1 MNLPITVT
9 VDVAKATAKLSG
21 PLVLGNTYQVTFQGL
36 TEAQA
41 ARHPTLVILGRPQ
54 LTNQLDEGGRGVA
67 VPTVAAMSTAAGVL
81 ALNTQEMADVF
92 SMAGLPPQ
100 AVAERACDARKPH
113 AVLPGEV
120 LHGAIRPHAALALHF
135 YVTTQGVE
143 EAGVDTS
150 AESNGATL
158 AQGDCTVHWAP
169 FEFDGNGNPMILRGP
184 AGPVGPMGPAGIVAW
199 PGCLTFQ
206 IDADPASPLYGHLI
220 AWAENRYMLYHNGN
234 DGQEGRP
241 LEKHFV
247 VCEIEDQPMSGMLP
261 GHIYQIYYPE
271 TDDPEVADHRQFCD
285 LGDVGASSLFA
296 QTLKGT
302 MEASQ
307 HNNTS
312 ARTLNETSG
321 KTNSLWGILKSVCNN
336 ILGITTA
343 FAIVA
348 GAGLFAGSPT
358 GARAEEEDSGI
369 WRPMARPK
377 SVTPDAGWSLL
388 QSDSLV
394 SAWTFTNVIGSA
406 NASPNSGNDAPDG
419 HLQIVDEGAFLSE
432 NVPPCNE
439 GQGFSLSLGTRGGAA
454 AGTDAA
460 GRSATDYDPLAGAE
474 KFTICAWVYREW
486 TEEDAHKTRTNT
498 AARIFSDISAVDG
511 TGHGVDFRFGGL
523 GKLVIQVNGQYPPK
537 YSDTELVPPFSQTW
551 THVAVAYD
559 TTGDGGHYWFYVNGY
574 QVQTVRTM
582 NQGAVQANENAVYIG
597 NGSSQNTH
605 HDEGRFIGEIDDVYV
620 FKNWVPDA
628 PGENNL
634 CPELARIMDTH
645 DGNFTTDY
653 EGIGAEPLG
662 DIDPDTPMYSAEQ
675 IENILGGVLPTRWLD
690 HATLPGLEITEVL
703 VLGNEGMSSWEEV
716 RSGLL
721 PATYVPKA
729 WDPNPNRPRY
739 EVGGT
744 VNFTGKL
751 GLGGTYIFSWD
762 DLHILPAEWDASLD
776 EYRINANLG
785 VEGLNIANGNLNA
798 YGDADIEGN
807 LFVAHTAEFREIAIG
822 NRSWNSLPD
831 MSAYASTSSVATVA
845 SNLAAHAGRTDNP
858 HSVTLVQAFEADPD
872 GALDDFGIGVSPGDG
887 IAELKGF
894 GRRISLEEA
903 LVEGDFDF
911 ADRPSYTGV
920 GLATTNELA
929 AAVDAAEERVG
940 AVEGMLEEYW
950 CKWSTESL
958 SPLPATNY
966 IPTNWP
972 ARKVYC
978 VFANDQTVEFRISLP
993 DNWYPDESCELHLVL
1008 WKMLT
1013 NSPSIS
1019 VYAEGG
1025 AVTSL
1030 TGTSITG
1037 REGIFRYR
1045 PGYGWIFTS
1054 HAYTGA
1060 PYNIRDGVRRQIQNA
1075 TWPNDEKFTP
1085 VIQGAVQ
1092 LLSTPSLQS
1101 LRPSLSSSAP
1111 LALDAAPATLED
1123 LAPED
1128 FIDEDFTDPDAAPD
1142 ALDSDESDD
1151 LEDAPEEDTP

>member
-67 VPTVAAMSTAAGVL
+67 VPTVAAMSTVPGVL

-120 LHGAIRPHAALALHF
+120 LHGAVRPHAALALHF

-206 IDADPASPLYGHLI
+206 LDADPASPLYGHLI

-271 TDDPEVADHRQFCD
+271 TDAPEMADHRQFCD

-343 FAIVA
+343 FAIAA
-348 GAGLFAGSPT
+348 GACLFAGSPT
-358 GARAEEEDSGI
+358 GARAEEENGI
-369 WRPMARPK
+369 WRPKGMPK

-388 QSDSLV
+388 QSDSLAA
-394 SAWTFTNVIGSA
+394 AWTFTNVVG
-406 NASPNSGNDAPDG
+406 NASATPNSGNDAPDG
-419 HLQIVDEGAFLSE
+419 HLQIADGAFLSE
-432 NVPPCNE
+432 NVPTCNG
-439 GQGFSLSLGTRGGAA
+439 GQGYSLSLGTLGGSA

-460 GRSATDYDPLAGAE
+460 GKSATDYDPLAGAE
-474 KFTICAWVYREW
+474 KFTVCAWVYREW
-486 TEEDAHKTRTNT
+486 TADDVNRTRTNT
-498 AARIFSDISAVDG
+498 AARIFSDIDAVDG

-523 GKLVIQVNGQYPPK
+523 GKLVLQVNSATPA

-559 TTGDGGHYWFYVNGY
+559 STADDGRYWFYVNGY
-574 QVQTVRTM
+574 QVQTARSM
-582 NQGAVQANENAVYIG
+582 KQGAVLANENAVYIG

-605 HDEGRFIGEIDDVYV
+605 HDQGRFIGEIDDVYV
-620 FKNWVPDA
+620 FKDWVPDA

-634 CPELARIMDTH
+634 SAELKRIMETH

-653 EGIGAEPLG
+653 QGIGAEPLG
-662 DIDPDTPMYSAEQ
+662 DIDPDTLMYTAEQ
-675 IENILGGVLPTRWLD
+675 VENMLGGVIPTRWLD
-690 HATLPGLEITEVL
+690 HATLEGLEITGSL
-703 VLGNEGMSSWEEV
+703 ILGNDGISSWSDLSN
-716 RSGLL
+716 RFL
-721 PATYVPKA
+721 PATYVPRNF
-729 WDPNPNRPRY
+729 DPQFDRPRY

-785 VEGLNIANGNLNA
+785 VEGLNIAYGNLNA
-798 YGDADIEGN
+798 YGDANIEGN

-831 MSAYASTSSVATVA
+831 VDGKITAATNTLAADISNTYATVSA
-845 SNLAAHAGRTDNP
+845 VAA
-858 HSVTLVQAFEADPD
+858 
-872 GALDDFGIGVSPGDG
+872 VSGQ
-887 IAELKGF
+887 
-894 GRRISLEEA
+894 
-903 LVEGDFDF
+903 
-911 ADRPSYTGV
+911 
-920 GLATTNELA
+920 ATTNAGNIATNSNRLDTIEADYLQSTDIADLA
-929 AAVDAAEERVG
+929 TSASVEDVEERVS
-940 AVEGMLEEYW
+940 ELE
-950 CKWSTESL
+950 T
-958 SPLPATNY
+958 
-966 IPTNWP
+966 
-972 ARKVYC
+972 
-978 VFANDQTVEFRISLP
+978 
-993 DNWYPDESCELHLVL
+993 
-1008 WKMLT
+1008 
-1013 NSPSIS
+1013 SIS
-1019 VYAEGG
+1019 SWTTETWTFVLAD
-1025 AVTSL
+1025 
-1030 TGTSITG
+1030 GTSVT
-1037 REGIFRYR
+1037 R
-1045 PGYGWIFTS
+1045 S
-1054 HAYTGA
+1054 
-1060 PYNIRDGVRRQIQNA
+1060 
-1075 TWPNDEKFTP
+1075 
-1085 VIQGAVQ
+1085 VIIA
-1092 LLSTPSLQS
+1092 
-1101 LRPSLSSSAP
+1101 
-1111 LALDAAPATLED
+1111 
-1123 LAPED
+1123 
-1128 FIDEDFTDPDAAPD
+1128 
-1142 ALDSDESDD
+1142 
-1151 LEDAPEEDTP
+1151 EED